1 MNPIGILNNDMSTFL
16 LASNQLFEL
25 WNDTVSDGLKNNC
38 VERIK
43 QDWNTYLNEINLRMN
58 IFMRAEK
65 SIDGFFENFKR
76 GIPI

>member
-1 MNPIGILNNDMSTFL
+1 MNPIGLLNNDMSTFL
-16 LASNQLFEL
+16 LASKQLFEF
-25 WNDTVSDGLKNNC
+25 WNDKVSDDFKNNC

-43 QDWNTYLNEINLRMN
+43 QDWNSYLNEINLRMN

-65 SIDGFFENFKR
+65 RIDEYFENFKR